1 MLMIS
6 ALDFSLSLAIAALR
20 FQHNLITG
28 HRLTGLGWT
37 PVRREPESLHQKPLQ
52 VDESR

>member
-37 PVRREPESLHQKPLQ
+37 PVRREPEPLRQKQLP